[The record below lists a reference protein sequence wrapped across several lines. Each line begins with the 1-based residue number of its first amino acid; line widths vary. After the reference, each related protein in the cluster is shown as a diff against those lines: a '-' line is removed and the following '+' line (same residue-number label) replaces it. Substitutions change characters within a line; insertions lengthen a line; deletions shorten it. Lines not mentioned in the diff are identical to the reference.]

1 MAATLSP
8 KPSDGPLNAQ
18 ANSVTVTVSSGHS
31 GTVYGIL
38 KLPGGARIEVPITTF
53 FPGSTRVVIPLPR
66 GGVPPGTQLR
76 LLVTES
82 TTQTTFA
89 TYTFR

>member
-1 MAATLSP
+1 M
-8 KPSDGPLNAQ
+8 
-18 ANSVTVTVSSGHS
+18 SSGAT

-38 KLPGGARIEVPITTF
+38 KLPGGARIEVPVTSF

-76 LLVTES
+76 LLATES
-82 TTQTTFA
+82 TMQTTFA